1 MSVTA
6 SIVTIGDE
14 LLIGQVIDTN
24 SAWMG
29 QELSRSGIDVI
40 RRFAV
45 GDEKK
50 EIISALDAARSISNI
65 ILITGGLGPTKDDI
79 TKHTLC
85 EYFNSTLVFDEAIY
99 EMVKGFFDRFKRPM
113 PASNRGQAEVPDNCI
128 PIKNYNGTAP
138 GMWFDIA
145 GKVFVSMPGV
155 PWEMK
160 LMMKDFVVPRLI
172 ERFETPHI
180 IHKTILTQGIGESLL
195 AEKISDIENDFPPG
209 FKLAYLP
216 YLSSVRLRISAHGDD
231 VATLQH
237 TIDELSGRLH
247 ERIGE
252 YIWGYDDD
260 KLEAV
265 VGKILLDR
273 HKTLSTAE
281 SCTGGLIAYR
291 LASVAGASE
300 YFYGSV
306 VSYSNTVKK
315 EVLGVR
321 DQTLQ
326 KSGAVSEETV
336 REMVTGLLSAMKTD
350 YAIAVSGIA
359 GPDGGTPEKPVGT
372 TWIAVAD
379 REKTVTRH
387 FHFPGNRERN
397 MDLAAI
403 NALSLL
409 RKFMLGTL
417 KNS

>member
-359 GPDGGTPEKPVGT
+359 GPDGGSPEKPVGT

-417 KNS
+417 

>member
-50 EIISALDAARSISNI
+50 EIISALDDARSISNI

-113 PASNRGQAEVPDNCI
+113 PASNRGQAEVPNNCI

-417 KNS
+417 

>member
-50 EIISALDAARSISNI
+50 EIISALDDARSISNI

>member
-1 MSVTA
+1 MSVNAT
-6 SIVTIGDE
+6 IVTIGDE

-50 EIISALDAARSISNI
+50 EIISALDAARSISDI

-113 PASNRGQAEVPDNCI
+113 PESNRGQAEVPDNCI

-138 GMWFDIA
+138 GMWFDIE

-195 AEKISDIENDFPPG
+195 AERISDIENDFPPG

-231 VATLQH
+231 VTTLQH
-237 TIDELSGRLH
+237 TIDELSGRIH
-247 ERIGE
+247 ERISE

-281 SCTGGLIAYR
+281 SCTGGLIAFR

-300 YFYGSV
+300 YYYGSV

-315 EVLGVR
+315 ELLGVR
-321 DQTLQ
+321 AETLQ

-379 REKTVTRH
+379 RDKTVTRH

-397 MDLAAI
+397 MELAAI

-409 RKFMLGTL
+409 RKFMLGTI
-417 KNS
+417 KDS

>member
-50 EIISALDAARSISNI
+50 EIISALDDARSISNI

-113 PASNRGQAEVPDNCI
+113 PASNRGQAEVPENCI

-359 GPDGGTPEKPVGT
+359 GPDGGSPEKPVGT

-417 KNS
+417 

>member
-160 LMMKDFVVPRLI
+160 LMMKDFVLPRLI

-359 GPDGGTPEKPVGT
+359 GPDGGSPEKPVGT

-417 KNS
+417 

>member
-113 PASNRGQAEVPDNCI
+113 PASNRGQAEVPENCI

-417 KNS
+417 

>member
-1 MSVTA
+1 MSVNA

-29 QELSRSGIDVI
+29 QELNKSGIDVI

-50 EIISALDAARSISNI
+50 EIISALDAARSISDI
-65 ILITGGLGPTKDDI
+65 ILITGGLGPTKDDL

-85 EYFNSTLVFDEAIY
+85 EYFNSTLVFDESIY

-113 PASNRGQAEVPDNCI
+113 PESNRGQAEVPDNCI

-145 GKVFVSMPGV
+145 GKIFVSMPGV

-160 LMMKDFVVPRLI
+160 FMMKDFVIPHLT

-195 AEKISDIENDFPPG
+195 AERISDIENDFPQG
-209 FKLAYLP
+209 YKLAYLP
-216 YLSSVRLRISAHGDD
+216 SLSSVRLRISAHGND

-300 YFYGSV
+300 YYYGSV

-321 DQTLQ
+321 DETLQ

-336 REMVTGLLSAMKTD
+336 REMATGLLSAMKTD

-372 TWIAVAD
+372 TWIAVAG